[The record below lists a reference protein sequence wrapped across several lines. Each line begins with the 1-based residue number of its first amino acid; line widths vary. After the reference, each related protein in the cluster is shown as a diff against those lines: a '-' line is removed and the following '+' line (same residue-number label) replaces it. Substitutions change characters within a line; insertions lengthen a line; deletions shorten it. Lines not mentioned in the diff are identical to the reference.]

1 MYFNDTNEKIIYVG
15 NHEPTHS
22 LTCTLAGVT
31 YPNPEYRM
39 LRYPS
44 RDYIFE
50 YVISG
55 SGYLEYDR
63 DEEPVVEKVTA
74 GTFYYIA
81 QGAEITYY
89 ADPDDPY
96 EKIWVNLSGNMA
108 EKLAEFFS
116 LTPVFTARV
125 NVLDLFL
132 AIHDR
137 LSHAAGTEMSLVKAD
152 VAGLLFEILTH
163 ANRELL
169 FPDHREKNTLD
180 EKIRAYIDSNV
191 YNELSLDIIAE
202 NFGITKM
209 HVIRVFKQ
217 KFGDTPMQY
226 LAKKKICIAQS
237 LLTGT
242 VMPIKEI
249 AAILRYSNTQHF
261 STSFKEAVGCT
272 PNQYR
277 QSRHNA

>member
-1 MYFNDTNEKIIYVG
+1 MYFNDSNEKIVYVG
-15 NHEPTHS
+15 NREVGHC

-63 DEEPVVEKVTA
+63 DEEPVVQRVTA
-74 GTFYYIA
+74 GTFYFIA
-81 QGAEITYY
+81 RGAEITYY

-96 EKIWVNLSGNMA
+96 EKIWVNLDGDMA
-108 EKLAEFFS
+108 EKLADFFS
-116 LTPVFTARV
+116 LGPIFTARA
-125 NVLDLFL
+125 NVLNLFL
-132 AIHDR
+132 SIHDR
-137 LSHAAGTEMSLVKAD
+137 LSHATSANLSQIKAE
-152 VAGLLFEILTH
+152 VSCLLFEILTQV
-163 ANRELL
+163 NRDLL
-169 FPDHREKNTLD
+169 FPDQQEKNTLD
-180 EKIRAYIDSNV
+180 EKIRAYIDANV
-191 YNELSLDIIAE
+191 YNELSLDVIAE
-202 NFGITKM
+202 HFGITKM

-226 LAKKKICIAQS
+226 LAQKKIGIAQS

-261 STSFKEAVGCT
+261 STSFKTAVGCT

-277 QSRHNA
+277 QSRNNS

>member
-1 MYFNDTNEKIIYVG
+1 MYFNDSNEKIVYVG
-15 NHEPTHS
+15 NREVGHS

-63 DEEPVVEKVTA
+63 DEEPVVQRVTA
-74 GTFYYIA
+74 GTFYFIA
-81 QGAEITYY
+81 RGAEITYY

-96 EKIWVNLSGNMA
+96 EKIWVNLDGDMA
-108 EKLAEFFS
+108 EKLADFFS
-116 LTPVFTARV
+116 LGSVFTART
-125 NVLDLFL
+125 NVLNLFL
-132 AIHDR
+132 SIHDR
-137 LSHAAGTEMSLVKAD
+137 LSHATSANLPQIKAE
-152 VAGLLFEILTH
+152 VSCLLFEILTQV
-163 ANRELL
+163 NRDLL
-169 FPDHREKNTLD
+169 FPDQQEKNTLD
-180 EKIRAYIDSNV
+180 EKIRAYIDANV
-191 YNELSLDIIAE
+191 YNELSLDVIAE
-202 NFGITKM
+202 HFGITKM

-226 LAKKKICIAQS
+226 LAAKKIGIAQS

-261 STSFKEAVGCT
+261 STSFRTAVGCT

-277 QSRHNA
+277 QSRNNI

>member
-1 MYFNDTNEKIIYVG
+1 MYFNDCNEKIIYVG
-15 NHEPTHS
+15 NREGGHR
-22 LTCTLAGVT
+22 LFCTLAGVT

-63 DEEPVVEKVTA
+63 DGEPVTERVTA
-74 GTFYYIA
+74 GTFYFIGS
-81 QGAEITYY
+81 GAEITYY

-96 EKIWVNLSGNMA
+96 EKIWVNLDGDIA
-108 EKLAEFFS
+108 EKLADFFS
-116 LTPVFTARV
+116 LGQVFTART
-125 NVLDLFL
+125 NVMDLFL
-132 AIHDR
+132 AVHDR
-137 LSHAAGTEMSLVKAD
+137 LSRATASNLPEIKAD
-152 VAGLLFEILTH
+152 VSCLLFEILTRV
-163 ANRELL
+163 NRDTL
-169 FPDHREKNTLD
+169 FPDEEAKNTLD
-180 EKIRAYIDSNV
+180 EKIRAYIDANV
-191 YNELSLDIIAE
+191 YNELSLDVIAE

-209 HVIRVFKQ
+209 HVILLSKQ

-226 LAKKKICIAQS
+226 LAQRKIGIAQS

-261 STSFKEAVGCT
+261 STSFKAAVGCT

-277 QSRHNA
+277 QNQHNS